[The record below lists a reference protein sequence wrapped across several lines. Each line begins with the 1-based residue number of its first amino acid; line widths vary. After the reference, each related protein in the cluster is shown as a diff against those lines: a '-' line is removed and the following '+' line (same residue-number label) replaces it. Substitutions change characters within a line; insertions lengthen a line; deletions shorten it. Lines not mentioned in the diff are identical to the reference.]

1 MVVVQAGQQ
10 DADANILLNSG
21 DGSRGQHPGQAG
33 HYDPDHKTLSNSQAE
48 IEGRRPG
55 HSDADAN
62 ILYNSPSKNLNIAKC
77 D

>member
-1 MVVVQAGQQ
+1 MLNSEGQGHGRRRGRAGQQ
-10 DADANILLNSG
+10 DADFKI
-21 DGSRGQHPGQAG
+21 
-33 HYDPDHKTLSNSQAE
+33 LSNSQAE

-62 ILYNSPSKNLNIAKC
+62 MLFNSPIENLNIAKC